1 MSSPHSSPQAWIT
14 YPCPEDRAL
23 AADATHCSLAPA
35 EISTEGLQVCLPR
48 MPRVGTLL
56 SAALP
61 RAPQSF
67 AAPLVA
73 RVTAVR
79 QHKAGWLA
87 HGKWIE
93 VMTEEII
100 RTFLNTAEK

>member
-1 MSSPHSSPQAWIT
+1 
-14 YPCPEDRAL
+14 
-23 AADATHCSLAPA
+23 
-35 EISTEGLQVCLPR
+35 

-61 RAPQSF
+61 RAPESF
-67 AAPLVA
+67 TAPLVA

-79 QHKAGWLA
+79 QPKAGWLA

-100 RTFLNTAEK
+100 RTLLNTPEK